1 MALNRIIV
9 DAIKFG
15 IHLGNSSKGKGVREI
30 IMMLFPHQDSPYYY
44 FFSLFFLFLDKTRFH
59 TIEHSRFVADIVQCV
74 ADIRFFVLR
83 LEVDPQFLD
92 YRRIARLAYQ

>member
-30 IMMLFPHQDSPYYY
+30 IMMLFPHQAPLIDY
-44 FFSLFFLFLDKTRFH
+44 FFSLLFLLPGKTCFH
-59 TIEHSRFVADIVQCV
+59 TIEHLRFVADIVQCV